1 MKKILFIII
10 ITLSKVIN
18 AQTVSLEFM
27 AQCRADPSVCV
38 ENVEYVKD
46 INNLLNK
53 YVGTWKGTFDGKNY
67 EFNFI
72 KKENVERGS
81 SGIRWDR
88 LIGRVKITDQNGIVE
103 YDNFNKPDSEANLG
117 DNFYKDLTVY
127 LTIFSGAKVGCI
139 DYGYLNLRIKPE
151 TPNNMTISFVPD
163 NDIVKQDCTNFQ
175 TTIPTSVKI
184 NLTKQ

>member
-1 MKKILFIII
+1 MKKLLFIII
-10 ITLSKVIN
+10 AFSSILN
-18 AQTVSLEFM
+18 AQTISLEFM
-27 AQCRADPSVCV
+27 AQCKANPTMCV
-38 ENVEYVKD
+38 ENFDYVKD

-53 YVGTWKGTFDGKNY
+53 YVGTWKGSLEGKNY

-88 LIGRVKITDQNGIVE
+88 LIGRVKITNQNGIVE
-103 YDNFNKPDSEANLG
+103 F

-127 LTIFSGAKVGCI
+127 LTIFSGAKIGCI
-139 DYGYLNLRIKPE
+139 DYGYLYLRIKPE

-163 NDIVKQDCTNFQ
+163 NDIVKQDCSDFQ
-175 TTIPTSVKI
+175 TTIPTSKKI
-184 NLTKQ
+184 NLIKQ